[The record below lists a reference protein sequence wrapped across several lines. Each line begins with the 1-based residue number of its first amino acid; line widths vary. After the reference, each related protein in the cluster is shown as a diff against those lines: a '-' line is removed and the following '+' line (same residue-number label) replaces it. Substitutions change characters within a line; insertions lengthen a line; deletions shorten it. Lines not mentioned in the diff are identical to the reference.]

1 MNRWV
6 RRILIV
12 LEIGGGFTGFSVVLL
27 SLKQNLGMPTHIVTS
42 LGVFACAFL
51 FGVFSG
57 LTLVD
62 KPKMGV
68 LLSAVYQMIQI
79 PIVSSPWVAYKL
91 FSGVQ
96 IGIHWS
102 EGKLGV
108 TFDCGARSFFAW
120 EHGEPVQI
128 GVNVLALG
136 LFIYLLMIPTKP
148 TETSTTT

>member
-12 LEIGGGFTGFSVVLL
+12 LEVGGGFMGFSMMLV
-27 SLKQNLGMPTHIVTS
+27 SLKGGVSMPAHAVIGF
-42 LGVFACAFL
+42 GVFACAFL
-51 FGVFSG
+51 FGIFSG

-79 PIVSSPWVAYKL
+79 PIVSSSWITYNL
-91 FSGVQ
+91 YSGAQ

-102 EGKLGV
+102 EGKLAV
-108 TFDCGARSFFAW
+108 TFHCGARSFFAW

-148 TETSTTT
+148 TQTSTTT